1 MINVVSGALKIYRT
15 LPDGRVQIIGFL
27 GPGDFI
33 GTSYS
38 LQGTHNVSAEA
49 LTASRVCSFPRRA
62 FQELMSRSPALG
74 RRLFD
79 MTSNEVLAARNH
91 LVLLGRKTARERVAS
106 FLVGMMRRT
115 HAISEEGVLSLPMTR
130 QEIADYL
137 GITMETVSRTLSA
150 FRAEGLIDS
159 NSATQLKI
167 RSPALLEAVAG
178 VAA

>member
-1 MINVVSGALKIYRT
+1 MINVVSGALKLYRT
-15 LPDGRVQIIGFL
+15 LPDGRVQVIGFL

-33 GTSYS
+33 GTPYS
-38 LQGTHNVSAEA
+38 LQGTYNVSAEA

-62 FQELMSRSPALG
+62 FQDLMASSPALE

-79 MTSNEVLAARNH
+79 MTSNEVLAAQNH

-106 FLVGMMRRT
+106 FLIGMMRRP
-115 HAISEEGVLSLPMTR
+115 HAVGEERLLSLPMTR

-150 FRAEGLIDS
+150 FRSEGLIDL
-159 NSATQLKI
+159 NSATELKI
-167 RSPALLEAVAG
+167 RLPALLEAVATG
-178 VAA
+178 AA